1 MNKSVIIIVPSL
13 NPTSPIKAALALA
26 NILIE
31 FTNVSLIS
39 LNKSTITDELI
50 INKDIRIL
58 NNLNFKN
65 KNIIRNFFLFKKY
78 INKIIKNERSFLIIS
93 FCLIPDIY
101 NSLLFTP
108 NKKISSIRANNID
121 SYYYSFGFFGYL
133 LGMLHYLLLNLMDK
147 VIVMHKPMHKQ
158 ISNYLLNKKKI
169 ICIPNFLEKNNIDY
183 KRAFPS
189 IDRFKIIFVGSLDK
203 RKDPLSLIEPI
214 KDLIKKGYKIYL
226 DIYGEGLLRENLE
239 KKITDQKLENNIFI
253 RGYSKNIK
261 EHLLDSHLMIL
272 PSWSEGLPRSCL
284 EALECGVPCVLRDFY
299 GNKDVI
305 KPKINGLLFN
315 ENSELVSIIEYFI
328 KKFDYN
334 KKRESLL
341 PFKYERENIIKYYQD
356 LIS

>member
-31 FTNVSLIS
+31 FTNVSIIS
-39 LNKSTITDELI
+39 LNKSSITDELI

-65 KNIIRNFFLFKKY
+65 KNIINNFFLFKKY
-78 INKIIKNERSFLIIS
+78 IKKIINNERSFLIIS

-108 NKKISSIRANNID
+108 NKRISSIRANNIYN
-121 SYYYSFGFFGYL
+121 YYYSFGLVGSL
-133 LGMLHYLLLNLMDK
+133 LGILHYLSLNLMDK
-147 VIVMHKPMHKQ
+147 VIVMHQPMYKQ
-158 ISNYLLNKKKI
+158 ISKYLLNKKKI
-169 ICIPNFLEKNNIDY
+169 ICIPNFLEKNKIDY
-183 KRAFPS
+183 EKTFPS
-189 IDRFKIIFVGSLDK
+189 IDRFKIIFVGNLDK

-214 KDLIKKGYKIYL
+214 KELIEKGYKVYL
-226 DIYGEGLLRENLE
+226 DIYGEGFLRENIE
-239 KKITDQKLENNIFI
+239 IKISEEKLENNILI

-261 EHLLDSHLMIL
+261 AHLLDSHLMIL
-272 PSWSEGLPRSCL
+272 PSWSEGLSRSCL

-305 KPKINGLLFN
+305 KPKINGLLFK

-328 KKFDYN
+328 KEYDYN
-334 KKRESLL
+334 KKRASLL
-341 PFKYERENIIKYYQD
+341 PLKYRRENIIKYYQE
-356 LIS
+356 LIF